1 MSILFMNILLVMF
14 FLIVHFLI
22 GDNSVCDHF
31 IQE

>member
-1 MSILFMNILLVMF
+1 MNILLVMF